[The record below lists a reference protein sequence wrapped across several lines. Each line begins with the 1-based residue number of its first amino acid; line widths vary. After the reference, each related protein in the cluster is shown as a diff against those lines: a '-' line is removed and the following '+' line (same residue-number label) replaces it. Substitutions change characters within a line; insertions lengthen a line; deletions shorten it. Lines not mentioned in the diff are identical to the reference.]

1 MPREKNHAKTQ
12 RRKGSE
18 HERTIILARRSSGD
32 VRYRESFR
40 RDSRLW
46 LGRNAAAV
54 FLIGFHD
61 FAGVFT
67 PRLPETLST
76 SLPLVSHAPNLCAF
90 ASLRKILCPWVA
102 VQLLSDSAVK
112 SGLTCPN
119 SSYAPVF

>member
-1 MPREKNHAKTQ
+1 MIT
-12 RRKGSE
+12 
-18 HERTIILARRSSGD
+18 LARRSSGD
-32 VRYRESFR
+32 VGRYRESFR

-46 LGRNAAAV
+46 LGRKAAAV

-76 SLPLVSHAPNLCAF
+76 SLPLVSHAPNLCSF
-90 ASLRKILCPWVA
+90 ASLREILCPWVA

-112 SGLTCPN
+112 SGLTCPS